1 VSGRSTVGAD
11 KRAFVPHMFAWAQVV
26 AAVESGR
33 CFVTCDDVSRVR
45 VDALV
50 PELIPRETH
59 LILSSED
66 WASLRAQV
74 MACPISCRSVSRVV
88 WRVCRVR

>member
-1 VSGRSTVGAD
+1 
-11 KRAFVPHMFAWAQVV
+11 MFAWAQVV
-26 AAVESGR
+26 AAVEIGR
-33 CFVTCDDVSRVR
+33 CFMTCDDVARVR

-74 MACPISCRSVSRVV
+74 KGCPML
-88 WRVCRVR
+88 CRVRRVSCSIAPTDQLD

>member
-1 VSGRSTVGAD
+1 M
-11 KRAFVPHMFAWAQVV
+11 PHMFAWAQVV
-26 AAVESGR
+26 AAVETGR
-33 CFVTCDDVSRVR
+33 CFMTCDDVARVR

-59 LILSSED
+59 LDLSSED

-74 MACPISCRSVSRVV
+74 KGCPVL
-88 WRVCRVR
+88 CRVRVDCTH